1 MTTAAVIAP
10 AALLCALAIGALVLR
25 RRRPTGRGRGRR
37 LIELAESTYLTPQI
51 TLHVVNAAG
60 RSLLVAAG
68 PAGVTRLADL
78 TPGSHAADV
87 RRSDDGCACSSS
99 TMRP

>member
-1 MTTAAVIAP
+1 MMAAAVVAP
-10 AALLCALAIGALVLR
+10 CALACAFAICALVLR
-25 RRRPTGRGRGRR
+25 RHRPSTRGGR
-37 LIELAESTYLTPQI
+37 LIELAGSTYLTPQI
-51 TLHVVNAAG
+51 TLHVVSAAG

-68 PAGVTRLADL
+68 PAGVTLLAEL
-78 TPGSHAADV
+78 PPGSHAADA